1 VRIQLC
7 GVLAAEIDG
16 RRIDHDLPGRQG
28 RLLLA
33 YLVLHRLRAVRRD
46 ELIDALWPRTPPAAA
61 DTALRALIS
70 KLRRRLPA
78 NMLDGRTELH
88 LQLPPD
94 AFVDLEH
101 AREAIH
107 RAESA
112 LRQRQWHRAW
122 GACLGPLFTV
132 RRGFLSDEDAEW
144 IRDIR
149 HELDALYLRAL
160 ECYAQACLGVGG
172 TELAAAERAGRELT
186 RLAPYRE
193 SGHRH
198 LMRALAARGNVAEAM
213 RAYEQLRTLLREEL
227 GIAACRETVQLHADL
242 LSERAPAAG

>member
-7 GVLAAEIDG
+7 GTLAVEIDG
-16 RRIDHDLPGRQG
+16 QRIDHKLPGRQG

-33 YLVLHRLRAVRRD
+33 YLVLHRLRPVRRD

-70 KLRRRLPA
+70 KLRRLLPED
-78 NMLDGRTELH
+78 MLDGRTELRLH
-88 LQLPPD
+88 LPPE

-112 LRQRQWHRAW
+112 LAQGHWHRAW
-122 GACLGPLFTV
+122 GASQGPMFTA
-132 RRGFLSDEDAEW
+132 RRGFLLDEDADW
-144 IRDIR
+144 IRDTR
-149 HELDALYLRAL
+149 HELDAVYVRAL
-160 ECYAQACLGVGG
+160 ECYTQACLGVGG

-193 SGHRH
+193 SGYRH
-198 LMRALAARGNVAEAM
+198 LMRALARSGNTAEAL
-213 RAYEQLRTLLREEL
+213 RTYEQLRTLLRDEL
-227 GIAACRETVQLHADL
+227 GIAPCSETLQLHAEL
-242 LSERAPAAG
+242 LSARAPAAS